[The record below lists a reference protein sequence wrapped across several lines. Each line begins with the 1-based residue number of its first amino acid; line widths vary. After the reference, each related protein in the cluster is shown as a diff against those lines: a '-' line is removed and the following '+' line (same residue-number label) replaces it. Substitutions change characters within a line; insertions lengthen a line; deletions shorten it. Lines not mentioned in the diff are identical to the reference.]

1 MSLKLLIVD
10 DELDALEGV
19 RFFFESR
26 GVEVLTAQGGL
37 EALALVKACHPQVI
51 MLDIKMKGMSGIEI
65 LQKAKELDPSVAVVM
80 ITGLSEDGLEE
91 ACQSLG
97 ATAFLEKPVRVEQLE
112 QVIHTLNANPSLKSS
127 GR

>member
-19 RFFFESR
+19 QFFFQTR

-51 MLDIKMKGMSGIEI
+51 MLDIKMKGMSGTEI
-65 LQKAKELDPSVAVVM
+65 LRKAKEMDPSVAVII

-91 ACQSLG
+91 ECRALG
-97 ATAFLEKPVRVEQLE
+97 AMAFLTKPVRVEELE
-112 QVIHTLNANPSLKSS
+112 QVIQTLHANQSL
-127 GR
+127 

>member
-19 RFFFESR
+19 QFFFQTR

-51 MLDIKMKGMSGIEI
+51 MLDIKMKGMSGTEI
-65 LQKAKELDPSVAVVM
+65 LQKAKELDPSVAVII

-91 ACQSLG
+91 ACRALG
-97 ATAFLEKPVRVEQLE
+97 AMAFLTKPVRVEELE
-112 QVIHTLNANPSLKSS
+112 QVIQTLHANQSL
-127 GR
+127 